1 MTEFNFDQ
9 DTRQI
14 ETVPTA
20 HTMLADT
27 MAGLLF
33 TAVIDARSLDR
44 SKYTP
49 SSNDWHCSGKD
60 DFCLV
65 CLTGSVMAGTLEFP
79 SDLDIAPFMFSEPS
93 MDKLQA
99 INYMRIGEWNCAFTR
114 VHGYPPPPSIRRRL
128 NELGIPRC
136 PNFYGWKQ
144 LDAHLQ
150 SLEELI
156 PLLRE
161 IEQQALSLRD
171 QS

>member
-14 ETVPTA
+14 ETVPPA
-20 HTMLADT
+20 HT

-65 CLTGSVMAGTLEFP
+65 CLTGSVMAGTLEIP
-79 SDLDIAPFMFSEPS
+79 SDLDIAPFMFTEPS

-99 INYMRIGEWNCAFTR
+99 INYMCIGEWN
-114 VHGYPPPPSIRRRL
+114 
-128 NELGIPRC
+128 
-136 PNFYGWKQ
+136 
-144 LDAHLQ
+144 
-150 SLEELI
+150 
-156 PLLRE
+156 
-161 IEQQALSLRD
+161 
-171 QS
+171 